1 MYRSDKGEWQEFGV
15 REGKGFV
22 IPANMQFCITIK
34 KVTEDTSS
42 TADIPTFISK
52 LPLKTY
58 FMHASTAG
66 DVEKIEAKSE
76 IFYKDGTIRLPNDI
90 FGYGWTYDGGITRW
104 MNGAY
109 RRHRIVTEDIQKKN
123 RKIFI
128 TPASGFKIAVAFY
141 SEGVYTSE
149 TSFVTTT
156 VEIEENQEFRLTIA
170 RVTEDI
176 DETASFDEFT
186 DAVSV
191 STCLSEIPGDVE
203 KIFDSAEIKVGQ
215 AEMAWE
221 LGTFSDSTGGE
232 VSSTTRIR
240 CGFVE
245 VSSGTKIQLNNLTDY
260 NNYNLTDCMIVF
272 SYDKYK
278 QFISKS
284 KWCNSF
290 IVPADVWYI
299 RLVVRKATNN
309 PEIDTSEVAWLGSKC
324 EIVRHL
330 GQDVICLRYNNNS
343 IGEALDEVS
352 FLHDGI
358 DAVIDSNTNYRHTDI
373 PVYQTITGWELKG
386 DGASS
391 QASGFILRKYK
402 VTAGDLIY
410 LKIIKDG
417 TGTFQFQSA
426 ISVPEN
432 VPNPYLVG
440 AAHTSA
446 IDGYVI
452 APSGATYLIVSQ
464 RADNTANVIQNITY
478 DYGMD
483 TNLMFMMG
491 NTSFTNKIFVVN
503 GSTITIQSKPKL
515 YLYYKGKTYEFPG
528 DAAQEYTLTNGKT
541 LVFDTDALISGG
553 TNVSSISQIFYLV
566 NYAEYSD
573 KCIPVCNYRKDYG
586 TDRLFW
592 SPLFAQYYYE
602 NLTDDSQIDNRLL
615 ETSQIDNRLL
625 ETYLIGHGRDYYT
638 APENTLPLWELQ
650 RSRGLNVLEGDVA
663 VTSDGVPV
671 LLHDAIIGR
680 TSDGTGGIAGMTYA
694 QASQYN
700 YNAGHTSYGNV
711 ALPTLAEF
719 LSYAHKY
726 NMCVELD
733 MAGHSYTDANIRTI
747 ITMVIKKGMLSRTVF
762 TMPASNA
769 YQKVL
774 SVDARCIVMATN
786 VTTTADIDTALS
798 YKAKFVSIPFASLTS
813 ALCDYAHSKG
823 MLVKTWTIDTASDC
837 LSAFETGADCVNV
850 DKISYDDV
858 FGVQ

>member
-1 MYRSDKGEWQEFGV
+1 MAIINQSNILNLQPGITAPVVVHMSEGDSGTKLSFKLIDGTRAWTDPGNVVAAVHGRRQDGAQFGPYACVISGDTVSFETDPAMAAVAGSGIAQIVLTDSNSATAGSANFAVMIERATFPMGVTYTNDKSVYEAILAYVQT
-15 REGKGFV
+15 
-22 IPANMQFCITIK
+22 IPAQVVDDYTTRITDEATARMDADAAISES
-34 KVTEDTSS
+34 VTELGNRVTTEVAALTTQDNVLSARMDSFARLPDGSLS
-42 TADIPTFISK
+42 TAADAELVDIRVQADGST
-52 LPLKTY
+52 
-58 FMHASTAG
+58 ASTAG
-66 DVEKIEAKSE
+66 DAVRAQVAEL
-76 IFYKDGTIRLPNDI
+76 KDG
-90 FGYGWTYDGGITRW
+90 F
-104 MNGAY
+104 
-109 RRHRIVTEDIQKKN
+109 
-123 RKIFI
+123 
-128 TPASGFKIAVAFY
+128 
-141 SEGVYTSE
+141 
-149 TSFVTTT
+149 
-156 VEIEENQEFRLTIA
+156 
-170 RVTEDI
+170 
-176 DETASFDEFT
+176 
-186 DAVSV
+186 
-191 STCLSEIPGDVE
+191 
-203 KIFDSAEIKVGQ
+203 
-215 AEMAWE
+215 
-221 LGTFSDSTGGE
+221 
-232 VSSTTRIR
+232 
-240 CGFVE
+240 
-245 VSSGTKIQLNNLTDY
+245 
-260 NNYNLTDCMIVF
+260 
-272 SYDKYK
+272 
-278 QFISKS
+278 
-284 KWCNSF
+284 
-290 IVPADVWYI
+290 
-299 RLVVRKATNN
+299 
-309 PEIDTSEVAWLGSKC
+309 
-324 EIVRHL
+324 
-330 GQDVICLRYNNNS
+330 
-343 IGEALDEVS
+343 
-352 FLHDGI
+352 

-391 QASGFILRKYK
+391 QASGFIIRKYK

-417 TGTFQFQSA
+417 NGTFQFQSA
-426 ISVPEN
+426 TNVPGN

-464 RADNTANVIQNITY
+464 LADNTANVIQNITY
-478 DYGMD
+478 DYDMD
-483 TNLMFMMG
+483 TNLLFMMG
-491 NTSFTNKIFVVN
+491 NPSFTNKIFVVN
-503 GSTITIQSKPKL
+503 GSTITIQSKPRL
-515 YLYYKGKTYEFPG
+515 FLYYKGKTYTFPG
-528 DAAQEYTLTNGKT
+528 DVAQEYTLTNGKT

-553 TNVSSISQIFYLV
+553 INVSSISQIFYLV
-566 NYAEYSD
+566 DYAAYSD
-573 KCIPVCNYRKDYG
+573 KCIPVCNYRKDSY

-602 NLTDDSQIDNRLL
+602 NLTDDSQ
-615 ETSQIDNRLL
+615 TSQQIDNRLL

-663 VTSDGVPV
+663 VTSDGIPV
-671 LLHDAIIGR
+671 LLHDTTIDR
-680 TSDGTGGIAGMTYA
+680 TSDGTGNIADMTYA

-700 YNAGHTSYGNV
+700 YNAGRTSYGNV

-747 ITMVIKKGMLSRTVF
+747 ITMVIEKGMLSRTVF
-762 TMPASNA
+762 TMSASDA

-786 VTTTADIDTALS
+786 VTTTANIDTALS

-837 LSAFETGADCVNV
+837 LSAFETGADCADV

>member
-1 MYRSDKGEWQEFGV
+1 MIISQSGIVDIIPEYNRQLRPIFCVSEGDKNTRMINITVQQAGENFSIPTSATVYITGKKADNTIFSYRCSFSGYIVSFQIAEQMSAKDGIVLCELQIIDGGNPLGSANFCYWVEPSPIANGSSSESDLNIFEQAIAALGGYEYLTSEV
-15 REGKGFV
+15 SVLSAR
-22 IPANMQFCITIK
+22 MDQFARLP
-34 KVTEDTSS
+34 DGSLS
-42 TADIPTFISK
+42 TAADAELVDIRVQADGST
-52 LPLKTY
+52 
-58 FMHASTAG
+58 ASTAG
-66 DVEKIEAKSE
+66 DAVRAQVAEL
-76 IFYKDGTIRLPNDI
+76 KDG
-90 FGYGWTYDGGITRW
+90 F
-104 MNGAY
+104 
-109 RRHRIVTEDIQKKN
+109 
-123 RKIFI
+123 
-128 TPASGFKIAVAFY
+128 
-141 SEGVYTSE
+141 
-149 TSFVTTT
+149 
-156 VEIEENQEFRLTIA
+156 
-170 RVTEDI
+170 
-176 DETASFDEFT
+176 
-186 DAVSV
+186 
-191 STCLSEIPGDVE
+191 
-203 KIFDSAEIKVGQ
+203 
-215 AEMAWE
+215 
-221 LGTFSDSTGGE
+221 
-232 VSSTTRIR
+232 
-240 CGFVE
+240 
-245 VSSGTKIQLNNLTDY
+245 
-260 NNYNLTDCMIVF
+260 
-272 SYDKYK
+272 
-278 QFISKS
+278 
-284 KWCNSF
+284 
-290 IVPADVWYI
+290 
-299 RLVVRKATNN
+299 
-309 PEIDTSEVAWLGSKC
+309 
-324 EIVRHL
+324 
-330 GQDVICLRYNNNS
+330 
-343 IGEALDEVS
+343 
-352 FLHDGI
+352 

-391 QASGFILRKYK
+391 QASGFIIRKYK

-417 TGTFQFQSA
+417 NGTFQFQSA
-426 ISVPEN
+426 TKVPGN

-464 RADNTANVIQNITY
+464 LADNTANVIQNITY
-478 DYGMD
+478 DYDMD
-483 TNLMFMMG
+483 TNLLFMMG
-491 NTSFTNKIFVVN
+491 NPSFTNKIFVVN
-503 GSTITIQSKPKL
+503 GSTITIQSKPRL
-515 YLYYKGKTYEFPG
+515 FLYYKGKTYTFPG
-528 DAAQEYTLTNGKT
+528 DVAQEYTLTNGKT

-553 TNVSSISQIFYLV
+553 INVSSISQIFYLV
-566 NYAEYSD
+566 DYAAYSD
-573 KCIPVCNYRKDYG
+573 KCIPVCNYRKDSY

-602 NLTDDSQIDNRLL
+602 NLTDDSQ
-615 ETSQIDNRLL
+615 TSQQIDNRLL

-663 VTSDGVPV
+663 VTSDGIPV
-671 LLHDAIIGR
+671 LLHDTTIDR
-680 TSDGTGGIAGMTYA
+680 TSDGTGNIADMTYA

-700 YNAGHTSYGNV
+700 YNAGRTSYGNV

-747 ITMVIKKGMLSRTVF
+747 ITMVIEKGMLSRTVF
-762 TMPASNA
+762 TMSASDA

-786 VTTTADIDTALS
+786 VTTTANIDTALS

-837 LSAFETGADCVNV
+837 LSAFETGADCADV